1 MIVAS
6 GDPGAAVAPPAA
18 SKGVLVRRAVD
29 VKGND
34 CPFVCIS
41 KVGMEQYLHH
51 LVLNESVFLRCTDLG
66 LQEVLDGVFSLT
78 IEKGAGI
85 LWYNEAKVA
94 PCSVVFSKALYLAD
108 HLPYTVA
115 KGGDLA
121 WLQESLTVDPYKFF
135 RVSVAAAGSD
145 CVFKTIQLAD
155 RAPGAQWCHDMAH
168 LHSWQCWSAVHV
180 SQALRNLARSVMQ
193 WGSHCDFT
201 PSALYLK
208 GGTKRFDKPLEK
220 DSLSSTGF
228 LVALLILSCRS
239 QREDM
244 EARHKYSALL
254 YGVVE
259 TFFDLD
265 DIPLRIPIS
274 SASAVDVSSP
284 CPPTG
289 FVQMHIDRC
298 KLYFDDD
305 SKPAQ
310 IQVPWI
316 N

>member
-29 VKGND
+29 VKVND

-121 WLQESLTVDPYKFF
+121 WLQESLRVDPYKFF
-135 RVSVAAAGSD
+135 RVSVDAAGSD
-145 CVFKTIQLAD
+145 CFFFK
-155 RAPGAQWCHDMAH
+155 
-168 LHSWQCWSAVHV
+168 
-180 SQALRNLARSVMQ
+180 
-193 WGSHCDFT
+193 
-201 PSALYLK
+201 
-208 GGTKRFDKPLEK
+208 
-220 DSLSSTGF
+220 
-228 LVALLILSCRS
+228 
-239 QREDM
+239 
-244 EARHKYSALL
+244 
-254 YGVVE
+254 
-259 TFFDLD
+259 
-265 DIPLRIPIS
+265 
-274 SASAVDVSSP
+274 
-284 CPPTG
+284 
-289 FVQMHIDRC
+289 
-298 KLYFDDD
+298 
-305 SKPAQ
+305 
-310 IQVPWI
+310 
-316 N
+316 